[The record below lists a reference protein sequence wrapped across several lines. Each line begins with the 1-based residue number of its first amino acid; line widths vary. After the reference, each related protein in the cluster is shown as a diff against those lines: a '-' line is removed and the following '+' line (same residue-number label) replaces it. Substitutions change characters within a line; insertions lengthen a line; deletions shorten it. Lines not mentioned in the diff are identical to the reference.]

1 MESFLIFAKRRSIV
15 QHFCLRPNFFLKNF
29 YKYSKIL
36 SISSVRI
43 SSKNWLE
50 SPHIGLVISP
60 QFNAFKRVFFKQNV
74 CFMVFYSTEEIDG
87 NKLDSSVCISF
98 RRENR
103 LWQQDDNIKVFIYNA
118 ICIPIVK
125 TTF

>member
-1 MESFLIFAKRRSIV
+1 
-15 QHFCLRPNFFLKNF
+15 
-29 YKYSKIL
+29 
-36 SISSVRI
+36 
-43 SSKNWLE
+43 
-50 SPHIGLVISP
+50 
-60 QFNAFKRVFFKQNV
+60 
-74 CFMVFYSTEEIDG
+74 MVFYSTEEIDG